1 MDRNQLSQLV
11 VFQTVAETGGFRAAA
26 DRLAIAPSAVS
37 HAVSALEKSLG
48 VRLLART
55 TRSTRPTEEGIRL
68 LSRISTPLAEIAAGL
83 DETGKSPDEP
93 GGPLRITLPL
103 LAVEE
108 VIMPR
113 LQDFLTL
120 YPKIE
125 LDIRT
130 ADSFEDIVAS
140 GCDAGIRLGEN
151 LEADMIAVR
160 ASGPKRS
167 VIVATPDYFE
177 RHPPPQHPR
186 DLIAHNCIRR
196 RFDSGRIYR
205 WELERDGRALSVEV
219 QGNLILPQQAL
230 MRQAALDGLGL
241 AFVFEE
247 SVAGDIREG
256 RLTSVMGD
264 WCPPFDGFY
273 IYYPSRRQMRPA
285 LRAFIAFFRHSEGRQ
300 VSDHRPARMIDA
312 VHDDREHDV
321 PDSADRSPKLPD
333 ESH

>member
-1 MDRNQLSQLV
+1 MDRTQLSQLV
-11 VFQTVAETGGFRAAA
+11 VFQAVAETGGFRAAA
-26 DRLAIAPSAVS
+26 DRLGIAPSAVS

-68 LSRISTPLAEIAAGL
+68 LTRVTTPLTEIASGL
-83 DETGKSPDEP
+83 AETGKNPDEP
-93 GGPLRITLPL
+93 SGPLRITLPL

-113 LQDFLTL
+113 LRAFLTR

-125 LDIRT
+125 FDIRT
-130 ADSFEDIVAS
+130 ADSFEDIVES

-160 ASGPKRS
+160 ASGPRRS
-167 VIVATPDYFE
+167 VIIATPEYFE
-177 RHPPPQHPR
+177 RYPRPEHPR
-186 DLIAHNCIRR
+186 DLGAHNCIRR

-205 WELERDGRALSVEV
+205 WELERDGRALTVEV
-219 QGNLILPQQAL
+219 QGNLILPQQEL
-230 MRQAALDGLGL
+230 MRRAALDGLGL

-247 SVAGDIREG
+247 AVAEDIREG
-256 RLTSVMGD
+256 RLVTVMDD

-273 IYYPSRRQMRPA
+273 IYYPSRHQMRPA
-285 LRAFIAFFRHSEGRQ
+285 LRAFVDFFRYQEGR
-300 VSDHRPARMIDA
+300 
-312 VHDDREHDV
+312 
-321 PDSADRSPKLPD
+321 
-333 ESH
+333 